1 MLSGN
6 SAICHRP
13 FGFSCSISI
22 APNFPTERKGATEL
36 TRRSATLR
44 PLFLEFVWATL
55 AVGCLSSGDVSI
67 ESESLRSGPDVLRC
81 HRLRRRV
88 LPYTWTHFRGSHGA
102 ADFARRMHAGNA
114 ESSVGRQFHCT
125 R

>member
-36 TRRSATLR
+36 TTRSASLR
-44 PLFLEFVWATL
+44 PLFLELVWAL
-55 AVGCLSSGDVSI
+55 AVDCLSLGDASVEW
-67 ESESLRSGPDVLRC
+67 ESVRSGPEAIRR
-81 HRLRRRV
+81 HRLRRRG
-88 LPYTWTHFRGSHGA
+88 LPCAWFHFRGSHGA
-102 ADFARRMHAGNA
+102 
-114 ESSVGRQFHCT
+114 
-125 R
+125 